1 MKFGVLVFPGSNCDH
16 DTYNVI
22 AEIAHQPVEFLWH
35 DSEDL
40 KNVDAV
46 LVPGGFAYGDYLR
59 TGAIARFSPVMDAVK
74 KFAAGGGLMI
84 CAALCDM
91 LDGPVAR
98 RQGRVSVFGGF
109 LHSILDR
116 YSDLILFLGLL
127 VYYAQVNRFVYAV
140 VVGAAMAG
148 SVMVSY
154 SKARAESLI
163 GKCDVGFWERPERIA
178 LMILGA
184 LSNRMEMALWILAIG
199 PNITVVHRIIYTWKR
214 TGAVLPTDAQSPD
227 AVSAALP
234 AASQMPEAHVLT
246 RTAGRGA

>member
-1 MKFGVLVFPGSNCDH
+1 MLKETIGRSGNWVLGGMAAGLAATGIPPNLITWLSLVLN
-16 DTYNVI
+16 
-22 AEIAHQPVEFLWH
+22 LWAGM
-35 DSEDL
+35 L
-40 KNVDAV
+40 
-46 LVPGGFAYGDYLR
+46 FAAGR
-59 TGAIARFSPVMDAVK
+59 
-74 KFAAGGGLMI
+74 FAAGGGLMI

-184 LSNRMEMALWILAIG
+184 LSNRMELALWILAIG
-199 PNITVVHRIIYTWKR
+199 PNITVVHRIIYTWRR
-214 TGAVLPTDAQSPD
+214 TGAVLPTDAQSSD
-227 AVSAALP
+227 VLSASLP
-234 AASQMPEAHVLT
+234 APSQMPEAHVLT

>member
-1 MKFGVLVFPGSNCDH
+1 MLKETIGRSGNWLLGGMAAGLAATGIPPNLITWLSLILN
-16 DTYNVI
+16 
-22 AEIAHQPVEFLWH
+22 LWAGM
-35 DSEDL
+35 L
-40 KNVDAV
+40 
-46 LVPGGFAYGDYLR
+46 FAAGR
-59 TGAIARFSPVMDAVK
+59 
-74 KFAAGGGLMI
+74 FAAGGGLMI

-184 LSNRMEMALWILAIG
+184 LSNRMELALWILAIG

-214 TGAVLPTDAQSPD
+214 TGAVLPADAQSPD
-227 AVSAALP
+227 VLSAPLP
-234 AASQMPEAHVLT
+234 ASSQMPEAHVLT

>member
-1 MKFGVLVFPGSNCDH
+1 MLKETIGRSGNWVLGGMAAGLAATGIPPNLITWLSLVLN
-16 DTYNVI
+16 
-22 AEIAHQPVEFLWH
+22 LWAGM
-35 DSEDL
+35 L
-40 KNVDAV
+40 
-46 LVPGGFAYGDYLR
+46 FAAGR
-59 TGAIARFSPVMDAVK
+59 
-74 KFAAGGGLMI
+74 FAAGGGLMI

-98 RQGRVSVFGGF
+98 RQGRVSLFGGF

-127 VYYAQVNRFVYAV
+127 VYYAQVNRFIYAV

-184 LSNRMEMALWILAIG
+184 LSNRMELALWILAIG

-214 TGAVLPTDAQSPD
+214 TGAVLPTGAQSPD
-227 AVSAALP
+227 VVSAPLQAP
-234 AASQMPEAHVLT
+234 SQMPEAHVLT

>member
-1 MKFGVLVFPGSNCDH
+1 MLKETIGRSGNWVLGGMAAGLAATGIPPNLITWLSLILN
-16 DTYNVI
+16 
-22 AEIAHQPVEFLWH
+22 LWAGM
-35 DSEDL
+35 L
-40 KNVDAV
+40 
-46 LVPGGFAYGDYLR
+46 FAAGR
-59 TGAIARFSPVMDAVK
+59 
-74 KFAAGGGLMI
+74 FAAGGGLMI

-184 LSNRMEMALWILAIG
+184 LSNRMELALWILAIG

-214 TGAVLPTDAQSPD
+214 TGAVLPTDAQSSTTCSH
-227 AVSAALP
+227 ASLP
-234 AASQMPEAHVLT
+234 APSEMPEAHVLT

>member
-1 MKFGVLVFPGSNCDH
+1 MLKETIGRSGNWVLGGVAAGLAATGIPPNLITWLSLVLN
-16 DTYNVI
+16 
-22 AEIAHQPVEFLWH
+22 LWAGM
-35 DSEDL
+35 L
-40 KNVDAV
+40 
-46 LVPGGFAYGDYLR
+46 FAAGR
-59 TGAIARFSPVMDAVK
+59 
-74 KFAAGGGLMI
+74 FAAGGGLMI

-148 SVMVSY
+148 SVMVGY

-184 LSNRMEMALWILAIG
+184 LSSRMELALWILAIG
-199 PNITVVHRIIYTWKR
+199 PNITVVHRIFYTWKR
-214 TGAVLPTDAQSPD
+214 TRAVLPADAQSSH
-227 AVSAALP
+227 AVSTSLP
-234 AASQMPEAHVLT
+234 APSEMPEAHVLT

>member
-1 MKFGVLVFPGSNCDH
+1 MLKETIGRSGNWVLGGMAAGLAATGIPPNLITWLSLVLN
-16 DTYNVI
+16 
-22 AEIAHQPVEFLWH
+22 LWAGM
-35 DSEDL
+35 L
-40 KNVDAV
+40 
-46 LVPGGFAYGDYLR
+46 FAAGR
-59 TGAIARFSPVMDAVK
+59 
-74 KFAAGGGLMI
+74 FAAGGGLMI
-84 CAALCDM
+84 GAALCDM

-98 RQGRVSVFGGF
+98 RQGRVSLFGGF

-127 VYYAQVNRFVYAV
+127 VYYAQVNRFIYAV

-184 LSNRMEMALWILAIG
+184 VSSRMELALWILAIG

-214 TGAVLPTDAQSPD
+214 TGAVLPTGAQSPD
-227 AVSAALP
+227 VVSAPLQAP
-234 AASQMPEAHVLT
+234 SQMPEAHVLT

>member
-1 MKFGVLVFPGSNCDH
+1 MLKETIGRSGNWLLAGMAAGLAATGIPPNLITWLSLVLN
-16 DTYNVI
+16 
-22 AEIAHQPVEFLWH
+22 LWAGM
-35 DSEDL
+35 L
-40 KNVDAV
+40 
-46 LVPGGFAYGDYLR
+46 FAAGR
-59 TGAIARFSPVMDAVK
+59 
-74 KFAAGGGLMI
+74 FAAGGGLMI

-127 VYYAQVNRFVYAV
+127 VYYAQVNRFIYAV

-163 GKCDVGFWERPERIA
+163 GKCDVGVWERPERIA

-184 LSNRMEMALWILAIG
+184 LSNRMELALWILAIG
-199 PNITVVHRIIYTWKR
+199 PNITVVHRIIYTWRR
-214 TGAVLPTDAQSPD
+214 TGAVLPADAQSPD
-227 AVSAALP
+227 VTSSPVP
-234 AASQMPEAHVLT
+234 APSQMPEAHVLT

>member
-1 MKFGVLVFPGSNCDH
+1 MLKETIGRSGNWVLGGMAAGLAATGIPPNLITWLSLILN
-16 DTYNVI
+16 
-22 AEIAHQPVEFLWH
+22 LWAGM
-35 DSEDL
+35 L
-40 KNVDAV
+40 
-46 LVPGGFAYGDYLR
+46 FAAGR
-59 TGAIARFSPVMDAVK
+59 
-74 KFAAGGGLMI
+74 FAAGGGLMI

-184 LSNRMEMALWILAIG
+184 LSNRMELALWILAIG

-227 AVSAALP
+227 ALSAALP

>member
-1 MKFGVLVFPGSNCDH
+1 MLKETIGRSGNWVLGGMAAGLAATGIPPNLITWLSLVLN
-16 DTYNVI
+16 
-22 AEIAHQPVEFLWH
+22 LWAGM
-35 DSEDL
+35 L
-40 KNVDAV
+40 
-46 LVPGGFAYGDYLR
+46 FAAGR
-59 TGAIARFSPVMDAVK
+59 
-74 KFAAGGGLMI
+74 FAAGGGLMI

-98 RQGRVSVFGGF
+98 RQGRVSLFGGF

-127 VYYAQVNRFVYAV
+127 VYYAQVNRFIYAV

-184 LSNRMEMALWILAIG
+184 LSNRMELALWILAIG
-199 PNITVVHRIIYTWKR
+199 PNITVVHRIIYTWRR
-214 TGAVLPTDAQSPD
+214 TGAVLPADPQSPD
-227 AVSAALP
+227 VVSSPLP
-234 AASQMPEAHVLT
+234 ASSQMPEAHVLT

>member
-1 MKFGVLVFPGSNCDH
+1 MLKETIGRSGNWLLGGMAAGLAATGIPPNLITWLSLILN
-16 DTYNVI
+16 
-22 AEIAHQPVEFLWH
+22 LWAGM
-35 DSEDL
+35 L
-40 KNVDAV
+40 
-46 LVPGGFAYGDYLR
+46 FAAGR
-59 TGAIARFSPVMDAVK
+59 
-74 KFAAGGGLMI
+74 FAAGGGLMI

-184 LSNRMEMALWILAIG
+184 LSNRMELALWILAIG
-199 PNITVVHRIIYTWKR
+199 PNITVVHRIFYTWKR
-214 TGAVLPTDAQSPD
+214 TGAVLPADAQSSH
-227 AVSAALP
+227 AVSTSLP
-234 AASQMPEAHVLT
+234 APSEMPEAHVLT